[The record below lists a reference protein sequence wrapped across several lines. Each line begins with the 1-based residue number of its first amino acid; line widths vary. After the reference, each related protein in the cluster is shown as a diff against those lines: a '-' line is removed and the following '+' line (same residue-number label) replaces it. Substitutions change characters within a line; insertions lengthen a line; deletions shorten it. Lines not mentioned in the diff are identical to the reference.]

1 MKLTK
6 TKENKPICFIL
17 LAVFLVMTVLS
28 FLTPMI
34 ADDYSYCFS
43 FADYSRIESVGDI
56 VESMAAHRET
66 INGRIIAHSMVQL
79 FLLLPKAVF
88 NTANGLAAA
97 LFVFLISLY
106 SDHGHEKKNAFVLA
120 IAVLA
125 LWYFVPQFG
134 EVFLWL
140 DGAFSYGWAML
151 FSLLFVF
158 PFYREFC
165 GNGCGKYTHT
175 HTHTRAR
182 VLAEALFV
190 VFGFIAGAYSESI
203 SLAMLFIAFCLSA
216 GILVQKRKVP
226 PFLAAAFAAAVLG
239 YLFLMLSP
247 SELGGRAGEFSL
259 SAIARS
265 FEYAVELTEMH
276 LGKLYCVFMLILAV
290 AIEAELTKPKGERD
304 FRPVVFAVIA
314 FLGGLVSIAVFAFA
328 KYFPNRAMCASS
340 CWTITA
346 GAVLLAGIFERRRA
360 FVSGLAGILAALF
373 AFSFVLGVLD
383 VAVVYKKS
391 NERLAQIAEAKANGE
406 TSIVLEK
413 FEADTKYSPAYE
425 LTDIAE
431 GENEWP
437 NDAIASYFGFETVSG
452 K

>member
-1 MKLTK
+1 
-6 TKENKPICFIL
+6 
-17 LAVFLVMTVLS
+17 MTLLS

-34 ADDYSYCFS
+34 ADDYSYSFS

-56 VESMAAHRET
+56 VGSMAAHRET
-66 INGRIIAHSMVQL
+66 INGRVIAHSMVQF
-79 FLLLPKAVF
+79 FLMLPKAVF
-88 NTANGLAAA
+88 NISNGLAAS
-97 LFVFLISLY
+97 LFVFLTSLY
-106 SDHGHEKKNAFVLA
+106 SDFGLERKNAFVLA

-165 GNGCGKYTHT
+165 GSGHRTQSWVKAVY
-175 HTHTRAR
+175 
-182 VLAEALFV
+182 V
-190 VFGFIAGAYSESI
+190 VFAFAAGAYSESS
-203 SLAMLFIAFCLSA
+203 SLAMLFIAFCLA
-216 GILVQKRKVP
+216 VGGYIQKRKVP
-226 PFLAAAFAAAVLG
+226 LFLAAALVTAILG
-239 YLFLMLSP
+239 YVFLMLSP
-247 SELGGRAGEFSL
+247 SELSGRAGEFSL

-265 FEYAVELTEMH
+265 FEYAVELTKLH
-276 LGKLYCVFMLILAV
+276 LGKLYCAFMLIFAV
-290 AIEAELTKPKGERD
+290 AIETELTKPKGERD
-304 FRPVVFAVIA
+304 FRPVGFAAIA

-328 KYFPNRAMCASS
+328 KYFPNRAMCASA
-340 CWTITA
+340 CWTIVA
-346 GAVLLAGIFERRRA
+346 GTVLLSGMFARRCS
-360 FVSGLAGILAALF
+360 FVSGLAGVLAALF

-391 NERLAQIAEAKANGE
+391 NERLTQIAEAKANGE

-413 FEADTKYSPAYE
+413 FVADTKYSPAYE

-437 NDAIASYFGFETVSG
+437 NDAIASYFGLETVSG

>member
-1 MKLTK
+1 MKL

-56 VESMAAHRET
+56 IESMAAHRET
-66 INGRIIAHSMVQL
+66 INGRIIAHSMVQF

-88 NTANGLAAA
+88 NISNGLAAS
-97 LFVFLISLY
+97 LFVFLTSLY
-106 SDHGHEKKNAFVLA
+106 SDFGLERKNAFVLA

-165 GNGCGKYTHT
+165 GSGHRTQSWAKAVY
-175 HTHTRAR
+175 
-182 VLAEALFV
+182 V
-190 VFGFIAGAYSESI
+190 VFAFAAGAYSESI
-203 SLAMLFIAFCLSA
+203 SLAMLFIAFCLA
-216 GILVQKRKVP
+216 VGGYIQKRKVP
-226 PFLAAAFAAAVLG
+226 LFLAAALVTAILG
-239 YLFLMLSP
+239 YVFLLLSP
-247 SELGGRAGEFSL
+247 SELSGRAGEFSL

-265 FEYAVELTEMH
+265 FEYAVELTKLH
-276 LGKLYCVFMLILAV
+276 LGKLYCAFMLIFAV
-290 AIEAELTKPKGERD
+290 AIETELTKPKGERD
-304 FRPVVFAVIA
+304 FRPVVFAAIA

-328 KYFPNRAMCASS
+328 KYFPNRAMCASA
-340 CWTITA
+340 CWTIVA
-346 GAVLLAGIFERRRA
+346 GTVLLSGMFARRCS
-360 FVSGLAGILAALF
+360 FVSGLAGVLAALF

-391 NERLAQIAEAKANGE
+391 NERLTQIAEAKANGE

-413 FEADTKYSPAYE
+413 FVADTKYSPAYE